1 MISTSITCGKK
12 PLSQTAKSIL
22 DQTPHSKI
30 INLGVMN
37 KHQNSV
43 SGISQRQNDAQ
54 DAGKKRIVCREMQ
67 SAWNSE
73 RKKKLT

>member
-43 SGISQRQNDAQ
+43 SGISQRDEMMLKMQ
-54 DAGKKRIVCREMQ
+54 GKKGLY
-67 SAWNSE
+67 AE
-73 RKKKLT
+73 RCKVLGIQRGKKN